1 VARGPKKTYIPLP
14 DYFGRM
20 NPAALKAALCEQKKQ
35 VILRSL
41 IISERDERK
50 RSPLGHQRTQRGF
63 WYEPIKACLSRL
75 GLFSVSDASTW
86 NEDLSKALADLVK
99 DGVLNYFDLSIVDG
113 SRSRTTGDTYTLPI
127 FAPLEVL
134 NPCPHMVVFI
144 EKAAL
149 YGVIEGTAEYFGVSS
164 LCGGGSPSLAACE
177 DLVRNIAASPAYSRG
192 TPLTLLTLT
201 DYDPSGYTIAQ
212 TARQHFELM
221 AQRHLKVS
229 VRSLRLGIEPH
240 QLSPE
245 ALERSTY
252 APTDKGLEEWF
263 KETGGVGGEKLGLEL
278 DALPLDTLR
287 GLIVQGLE
295 AAGYPFDAFRRQ
307 VRRTAA
313 RQLAWAELK
322 AECEDLERK
331 ADILARGFEIWWSDI
346 AERDVSEA
354 DLKRWAVQ
362 GHTRIF
368 PLEDGIY
375 GTLNLET
382 RNTSNALVSGD
393 R

>member
-1 VARGPKKTYIPLP
+1 
-14 DYFGRM
+14 M
-20 NPAALKAALCEQKKQ
+20 
-35 VILRSL
+35 
-41 IISERDERK
+41 
-50 RSPLGHQRTQRGF
+50 
-63 WYEPIKACLSRL
+63 
-75 GLFSVSDASTW
+75 
-86 NEDLSKALADLVK
+86 
-99 DGVLNYFDLSIVDG
+99 
-113 SRSRTTGDTYTLPI
+113 
-127 FAPLEVL
+127 
-134 NPCPHMVVFI
+134 
-144 EKAAL
+144 
-149 YGVIEGTAEYFGVSS
+149 
-164 LCGGGSPSLAACE
+164 
-177 DLVRNIAASPAYSRG
+177 
-192 TPLTLLTLT
+192 
-201 DYDPSGYTIAQ
+201 
-212 TARQHFELM
+212 
-221 AQRHLKVS
+221 
-229 VRSLRLGIEPH
+229 RSLRLGIEPH